1 MLNDGHVKHRA
12 NPELINALINSG
24 THFVTGQ
31 YVAHAKRTRVERAYE
46 AADLVTGK
54 SVLVQ
59 PTVICSAWV
68 WGVNAA
74 YVHWA
79 LKRPNDR
86 LLVESG
92 AVPLVPPP
100 VRALPAPAVPSDLEL
115 AEIAHRVGAER
126 WLAAGSAAGL

>member
-1 MLNDGHVKHRA
+1 MENGHSKYSLG
-12 NPELINALINSG
+12 PELVNSLIGPG
-24 THFVTGQ
+24 TRFVTGQ

-59 PTVICSAWV
+59 PTVVCSAWV

-100 VRALPAPAVPSDLEL
+100 VRALPAPAVPSDFEL